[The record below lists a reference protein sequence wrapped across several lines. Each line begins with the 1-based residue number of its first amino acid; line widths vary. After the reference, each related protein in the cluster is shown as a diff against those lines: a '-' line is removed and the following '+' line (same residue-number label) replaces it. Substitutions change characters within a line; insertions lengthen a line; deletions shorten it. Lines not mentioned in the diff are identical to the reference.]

1 MSLAVFH
8 MLDELFLE
16 AERSGMLLAPSDRA
30 TRMALSRRM
39 RRGDVVRPFRNMYA
53 PASMWDALPWQERTS
68 RIIHTY
74 AALYPSCVFCSYT
87 AAFILGLQVPK
98 YRVTGGLHILS
109 GKGVAGHGV
118 VHHAI
123 PHCPVEYRGQL
134 AVTSRERTAYDCMAR
149 AGFRRGLAVADSLLR
164 LTGRDRG
171 DVLDCLERSYAG
183 FRGISRVRQSM
194 AHADAR
200 SENGGESYARAV
212 MIEYGVQLPD
222 LQVEIP
228 RPDDPHRPFRLDYY
242 WELANGKRI
251 GGELDGLDKTEDES
265 MRGGRSRAEVLFEER
280 TRGSLITAMGIQVV
294 RFTFKMAQQTYPLLE
309 RLDLYGIPRRG
320 R

>member
-1 MSLAVFH
+1 MSLAVSH

-109 GKGVAGHGV
+109 GKGVAGQV
-118 VHHAI
+118 SCI
-123 PHCPVEYRGQL
+123 MRYRIVPL
-134 AVTSRERTAYDCMAR
+134 S
-149 AGFRRGLAVADSLLR
+149 
-164 LTGRDRG
+164 TG
-171 DVLDCLERSYAG
+171 
-183 FRGISRVRQSM
+183 
-194 AHADAR
+194 
-200 SENGGESYARAV
+200 
-212 MIEYGVQLPD
+212 
-222 LQVEIP
+222 
-228 RPDDPHRPFRLDYY
+228 
-242 WELANGKRI
+242 
-251 GGELDGLDKTEDES
+251 
-265 MRGGRSRAEVLFEER
+265 
-280 TRGSLITAMGIQVV
+280 GSLPSLPASGQRTTAWLALGSVAV
-294 RFTFKMAQQTYPLLE
+294 LPSL
-309 RLDLYGIPRRG
+309 IPC
-320 R
+320 